1 MGEFANIG
9 LGAVLNVL
17 GPPNFL
23 GTLLGSIPNDPDR
36 FQVNSTIFV
45 EKFIFV
51 HFVHYRNQEGDF
63 AHFLADRGTH
73 ATPLHPGTGFI

>member
-1 MGEFANIG
+1 MGEIANIG

-23 GTLLGSIPNDPDR
+23 RTLLGSIPNDPDR
-36 FQVNSTIFV
+36 FQVNPTSFV

-51 HFVHYRNQEGDF
+51 HFVHYRNLGDDF
-63 AHFLADRGTH
+63 RDFTLKRG
-73 ATPLHPGTGFI
+73 